1 MNANE
6 PTTRSGTQAALSRF
20 PLGSRARAR
29 GPLLGRVVIALSLA
43 AAWGCTVTTTP
54 GSPDSGGTTP
64 GVDGGTTPDDG
75 ATPPP
80 PDAGTTP
87 DTGTTGGGDATV
99 GVLGFTPSNGIEAAL
114 AAIDLSK
121 LVDIDVVDDEQLRI
135 DCVVNNSSGCVE
147 MTVVQSDGSSIELY
161 VAKSWK
167 IEPAG
172 VLSVLDKTPVVL
184 VGVST
189 INVLGLLNVHATA
202 DATVAGGFIGMTN
215 GTAGGPGKGTA
226 GVQSVSNV
234 DTGIAGGGGGYCG
247 AGGAAGKATATNGGA
262 GKTYGTPAIVP
273 LAGGSA
279 GGPGSLAPG
288 GGGGAVE
295 LVAGTSV
302 TISAGGIVSAG
313 GGAGYDGTDTGL
325 YVASGGGSG
334 GAVLIE
340 APAVTIAGTVAAN
353 GGGGGGGASGTLDAH
368 DATTNATAAPGGQPA
383 TTGAGGAGS
392 AGATVAGTAGGAG
405 DAVGGM
411 FSPGAGGGGAGFIR
425 INTTT
430 GVATLGGTLSPA
442 AGSACVSQGT
452 LAH

>member
-1 MNANE
+1 
-6 PTTRSGTQAALSRF
+6 
-20 PLGSRARAR
+20 
-29 GPLLGRVVIALSLA
+29 
-43 AAWGCTVTTTP
+43 
-54 GSPDSGGTTP
+54 
-64 GVDGGTTPDDG
+64 
-75 ATPPP
+75 
-80 PDAGTTP
+80 
-87 DTGTTGGGDATV
+87 
-99 GVLGFTPSNGIEAAL
+99 
-114 AAIDLSK
+114 
-121 LVDIDVVDDEQLRI
+121 
-135 DCVVNNSSGCVE
+135 
-147 MTVVQSDGSSIELY
+147 GSSIELY

-279 GGPGSLAPG
+279 GGPGALPPG
-288 GGGGAVE
+288 GGGGGRGAVE

-340 APAVTIAGTVAAN
+340 APAV
-353 GGGGGGGASGTLDAH
+353 
-368 DATTNATAAPGGQPA
+368 
-383 TTGAGGAGS
+383 
-392 AGATVAGTAGGAG
+392 
-405 DAVGGM
+405 
-411 FSPGAGGGGAGFIR
+411 
-425 INTTT
+425 
-430 GVATLGGTLSPA
+430 
-442 AGSACVSQGT
+442 
-452 LAH
+452 